1 MMTRSFCRVV
11 FALLI
16 AAGLLLGGAGAFG
29 QAITGTINGSV
40 HDTSGAAIT
49 GADVTIQDTVH
60 GVQARSVQTDSSGNY
75 SAPQLQ
81 PGIYAVTANARGFKS
96 TSVVDV
102 HLTVGATLAINL
114 SLPVGSSTET
124 VRVTANN
131 VQVNTESASNSTLIS
146 GTQMVG
152 LPLNNRN
159 YEQMVGL
166 QPGVAYGGG
175 DQLYIGLS
183 NPSGETNVVAFSIN
197 GQRSSANSWT
207 VDGADNVDRGS
218 NSTLLIYPSIDAIA
232 EFRTFRNTYS
242 AEFGRSASGQINL
255 VTKSGTNQLH
265 GDLHEFNRGDYDA
278 ANSYSNNL
286 SHIKRPPLHYNNYGY
301 TIGGP
306 VWLGKLYD
314 GRNKTF
320 FFFSQEFRRV
330 ITYSGLIL
338 SGDPTTAM
346 RSGTFPLPVC
356 VAVNSNG
363 SCTQT
368 STQITNIDPTAQ
380 AYIKDVFGKIPVG
393 NIVDSKTG
401 SAITLNAVERNLYN
415 ENQEIGRLDQNFGS
429 RLSVFFRVVDDS
441 IPTIE
446 PGGLF
451 SGSGF
456 PGVGITSTNAPGKN
470 YLGHFLYTFSPKF
483 LIDGGF
489 AYSYGAILSHPTGYM
504 NAAQSAD
511 VKPTLPFAS
520 TLGRIPSVTFLG
532 GTSITSFGPYRDFNR
547 DRNPY
552 ANVTY
557 ILGNHSLRAGATY
570 HYYQKSENA
579 GGGNAGTF
587 GFSNTGA
594 PYSVSG
600 SSAISSF
607 YQSWAWFLLGQQAS
621 FSQASLDLTPDI
633 RMNQFEAYL
642 QDDWKATRRLTI
654 NAGVRYSHFQQPID
668 KHKMLTNF
676 DPLIYSASAAPT
688 IDTAGHI
695 CTAAPCAGGVTPNP
709 SYNPLNGIAV
719 AGASGAPFGEHPAAQ
734 ANLDFAPRIG
744 FAYDV
749 FGNGKTA
756 LRGGYGIA
764 FDSSLVGD
772 IEQNIFANPPYVQN
786 IGINA
791 GSLSNPLSGTVNVS
805 TVPPA
810 LHATQYQAPIPY
822 GQQFSLDLQQQWA
835 SNLISDIGY
844 VGSTGTHLLGEV
856 DMNQPHPG
864 DWQTLGVP
872 SITRS
877 NTTLLNRIRP
887 YRGYDAINAIE
898 PWFSSNYHSLQAAIQ
913 KRFADGS
920 LVEANYTWSRALT
933 DNQTDRN
940 TAVQNVYNIR
950 GEYGPAQYDIPNM
963 FNANFVYSLP
973 FMRLQHGVAGHILG
987 GWQLGGLVYMNGGIP
1002 STVTTSADPAGL
1014 GLLDAASAAG
1024 ARPNQTGNPNAGTN
1038 IHKRLSWF
1046 NTGVFVADTSP
1057 TAPGNEHRGSVRGP
1071 GWQRWDL
1078 ALYKNVK
1085 FGERATFQFRGETFN
1100 TFNHT
1105 NYNLIST
1112 SNTSSLFGTVTG
1124 YRDPRIIQLGAK
1136 LDF

>member
-1 MMTRSFCRVV
+1 MLTRLLSRVV
-11 FALLI
+11 LALLI
-16 AAGLLLGGAGAFG
+16 AAGPLSASCCFG
-29 QAITGTINGSV
+29 QAITGTLSGSV
-40 HDTSGAAIT
+40 HDSSGAAIT
-49 GADVTIQDTVH
+49 GATVDIQDTVH
-60 GVQARSVQTDSSGNY
+60 GVHARSVQTDSSGNY

-81 PGIYAVTANARGFKS
+81 PGIYSVTATARGFKT

-102 HLTVGATLAINL
+102 HLTVGDTLAINL
-114 SLPVGSSTET
+114 VLPVGSSTET
-124 VRVTANN
+124 VRVTAND
-131 VQVNTESASNSTLIS
+131 VQVNTETASDSTLIS
-146 GTQMVG
+146 GAQMVG

-183 NPSGETNVVAFSIN
+183 NPSGETNVVSFSIN
-197 GQRSSANSWT
+197 GQRSSANTWT

-218 NSTLLIYPSIDAIA
+218 NYTLLIYPSIDAIA
-232 EFRTFRNTYS
+232 EFRTIRNTYS

-286 SHIKRPPLHYNNYGY
+286 SGIKRPPLHYNNYGY

-346 RSGTFPLPVC
+346 RSGTFPIPVC
-356 VAVNSNG
+356 VAVNANG
-363 SCTQT
+363 ACTQT
-368 STQITNIDPTAQ
+368 STQVTNIDPTAQ
-380 AYIKDVFGKIPVG
+380 AYIKDVISKIPTG
-393 NIVDSKTG
+393 NIVDAKTG
-401 SAITLNAVERNLYN
+401 SAITLNTVERNLYN
-415 ENQEIGRLDQNFGS
+415 ETQEIGRLDQNFGS
-429 RLSVFFRVVDDS
+429 KLSVFVRVVNDS

-456 PGVGITSTNAPGKN
+456 PGVGVTSTNSPGKN

-489 AYSYGAILSHPTGYM
+489 AYSYGAILSNPTGYM
-504 NAAQSAD
+504 DSAQSAD
-511 VKPTLPFAS
+511 VKPTLPFLS
-520 TLGRIPSVTFLG
+520 TLGRIPTVTFTG
-532 GTSITSFGPYRDFNR
+532 GTSLTSYGPYRDYNR

-557 ILGNHSLRAGATY
+557 ILGNHSLRVGATY
-570 HYYQKSENA
+570 HYYQKSEN
-579 GGGNAGTF
+579 NAGSNAGSF
-587 GFSNTGA
+587 GFTNTGA
-594 PYSVSG
+594 PYP
-600 SSAISSF
+600 SSTSSF

-621 FSQASLDLTPDI
+621 FSQASLDITPDI
-633 RMNQFEAYL
+633 RMKQFEAYV
-642 QDDWKATRRLTI
+642 QDDWKVRPRLTI
-654 NAGVRYSHFQQPID
+654 NAGVRYSYFQQPID
-668 KHKMLTNF
+668 KHAMMTNF
-676 DPLIYSASAAPT
+676 DPLIYSASAAPA
-688 IDTAGHI
+688 IDTTGHI
-695 CTAAPCAGGVTPNP
+695 CTKAPCAGGVTPNP
-709 SYNPLNGIAV
+709 SYNPVNGIAV
-719 AGASGAPFGEHPAAQ
+719 GGASGAPFGPHPAPQ
-734 ANLDFAPRIG
+734 ASKDFAPRFG
-744 FAYDV
+744 FSWDL
-749 FGNGKTA
+749 FGNGRAA

-772 IEQNIFANPPYVQN
+772 IEQNIFANPPYVQS
-786 IGINA
+786 ISINA

-810 LHATQYQAPIPY
+810 LHATQYQASTPY
-822 GQQFSLDLQQQWA
+822 AQQFSLDLQQQWA

-856 DMNQPHPG
+856 DLNQPHPG
-864 DWQTLGVP
+864 AWQSLGVP

-887 YRGYDAINAIE
+887 YLGYDAINAIE
-898 PWFSSNYHSLQAAIQ
+898 PWFTSNYHSLQASVQ
-913 KRFADGS
+913 KRFPDGS
-920 LVEANYTWSRALT
+920 TMAANYTWSKALT
-933 DNQTDRN
+933 DNQTDRS
-940 TAVQNVYNIR
+940 TAVQNVYNIK
-950 GEYGPAQYDIPNM
+950 GEYGPAQYDIRNM
-963 FNANFVYSLP
+963 FNADFIYAIP
-973 FMRLQHGVAGHILG
+973 FFRTQHGFAGHVLG
-987 GWQLGGLVYMNGGIP
+987 GWQLGGLVYTNGGIP
-1002 STVTTSADPAGL
+1002 YTVTTSADPAGL
-1014 GLLDAASAAG
+1014 GLLDSASAAG
-1024 ARPNQTGNPNAGTN
+1024 ARPNQIGDPSAGPN

-1046 NTGVFVADTSP
+1046 NTGAFVADTSP
-1057 TAPGNEHRGSVRGP
+1057 TAPGSERRGSVRGP

-1105 NYNLIST
+1105 NFSGITT
-1112 SNTSSLFGTVTG
+1112 SNTSSLYGMVTS

>member
-1 MMTRSFCRVV
+1 MLV
-11 FALLI
+11 
-16 AAGLLLGGAGAFG
+16 GAGSAFA
-29 QAITGTINGSV
+29 QTITGTINGSV
-40 HDTSGAAIT
+40 RDST
-49 GADVTIQDTVH
+49 GAVIPGAVVTIQDTVH
-60 GVQARSVQTDSSGNY
+60 GIEVRSVKTDASGFY

-81 PGIYAVTANARGFKS
+81 PGVYSVTATDRGFKS
-96 TSVVDV
+96 ANMVDV
-102 HLTVGATLAINL
+102 HLNVGDTLAINL
-114 SLPVGSSTET
+114 TLTVGSSTET
-124 VRVTANN
+124 VRISAADLHIDT
-131 VQVNTESASNSTLIS
+131 QTASNSTLIS

-218 NSTLLIYPSIDAIA
+218 NYTLLIYPSIDAIA
-232 EFRTFRNTYS
+232 EFRTIRNTYS

-286 SHIKRPPLHYNNYGY
+286 SGIKRPPLHYNNYGY

-346 RSGTFPLPVC
+346 RAGTFPIPVC

-363 SCTQT
+363 ACTQT
-368 STQITNIDPTAQ
+368 STQITTIDPTAQ
-380 AYIKDVFGKIPVG
+380 AYIKDVISKIPTG
-393 NIVDSKTG
+393 NIVDTKTG
-401 SAITLNAVERNLYN
+401 SAITLNTVERNLYN
-415 ENQEIGRLDQNFGS
+415 ETQEIGRLDQNFGS
-429 RLSVFFRVVDDS
+429 KFSVFVRVVNDS
-441 IPTIE
+441 IPTVE

-489 AYSYGAILSHPTGYM
+489 AYSYGAILSNPAGYM
-504 NAAQSAD
+504 NSAQSPD
-511 VKPTLPFAS
+511 VKPTLPYPT

-532 GTSITSFGPYRDFNR
+532 GTSLTSFGPYRDYNR

-552 ANVTY
+552 GNVTY
-557 ILGNHSLRAGATY
+557 ILGNHSLRMGATY

-579 GGGNAGTF
+579 GGSNAGTF
-587 GFSNTGA
+587 GFTNTGA
-594 PYSVSG
+594 PYS
-600 SSAISSF
+600 SSTSSF

-633 RMNQFEAYL
+633 RMSQFEAYL
-642 QDDWKATRRLTI
+642 QDDWKASPRLTI
-654 NAGVRYSHFQQPID
+654 NAGVRYSRFQQPID
-668 KHKMLTNF
+668 KHRMLTNF
-676 DPLIYSASAAPT
+676 DPLIYSASAAPA
-688 IDTAGHI
+688 IDSAGHI
-695 CTAAPCAGGVTPNP
+695 CTVAPCSGGVTPNP
-709 SYNPLNGIAV
+709 SYNRVNGIAV
-719 AGASGAPFGEHPAAQ
+719 AGAPGAPFGQHPAAQ
-734 ANLDFAPRIG
+734 ANLDFAPRFG

-749 FGNGKTA
+749 LGNGKTA

-772 IEQNIFANPPYVQN
+772 IEQNIFANPPYVQS
-786 IGINA
+786 ISINA
-791 GSLSNPLSGTVNVS
+791 GNLSNPLSGTRNVS

-810 LHATQYQAPIPY
+810 LHATPYQASLPY
-822 GQQFSLDLQQQWA
+822 AQQFSLDLQQQWR
-835 SNLISDIGY
+835 NNFISDIGY
-844 VGSTGTHLLGEV
+844 VGSLGTHLLGEV
-856 DMNQPHPG
+856 DLNQPHPG
-864 DWQTLGVP
+864 AWQSLGVP

-887 YRGYDAINAIE
+887 SLGYDAINAIE
-898 PWFSSNYHSLQAAIQ
+898 PWFTSNYNSLQAAVQ
-913 KRFADGS
+913 KRFSDGS
-920 LVEANYTWSRALT
+920 LFDANYTWSNALT
-933 DNQTDRN
+933 NNQTDRS
-940 TAVQNVYNIR
+940 TAVQNVYNIN
-950 GEYGPAQYDIPNM
+950 GEYGPAQYDIRNM
-963 FNANFVYSLP
+963 FNANFVYALP
-973 FMRLQHGVAGHILG
+973 FMRLQQGVVGHILG

-1002 STVTTSADPAGL
+1002 YTVTTSADPAGL
-1014 GLLDAASAAG
+1014 GLLDSASAAG
-1024 ARPNQTGNPNAGTN
+1024 ARPNQTGNPNSGTG
-1038 IHKRLSWF
+1038 IHKRLNWF
-1046 NTGVFVADTSP
+1046 NKSVFVADTNP
-1057 TAPGNEHRGSVRGP
+1057 TVPGNERRGSVRGP

-1078 ALYKNVK
+1078 ALYKNIAI
-1085 FGERATFQFRGETFN
+1085 GERVKFQFRGETFN

-1105 NYNLIST
+1105 NYSSIST
-1112 SNTSSLFGTVTG
+1112 ANTSSLFGQVTA